1 MRWYEFKCFFLP
13 RLFSGTLRRQLSIF
27 LIILLI
33 SAVALIGIVSI
44 KIAQQVIKS
53 HTARFGGKMLTQA
66 AFRLGSLINNAETT
80 VDSLILDRRLAPLL
94 HNLVSSDRRLK
105 EGARRT
111 LGDLLIQYKASLLP
125 GADLIIIDP
134 SGNIVTTYQ
143 LPPASPSLITVARVR
158 ANLPHQYQKWRLL
171 YLPKYNTN
179 ETASGRLLELT
190 ARIVSLPGRPQAGWI
205 ILQMDYRMVESIMTN
220 ISLQENAMNRFQSEV
235 IVFGPE
241 KQVIFPWVAP
251 SDRILNSA
259 YRKMNTGLRNTEVI
273 EEKANGKSFL
283 VIAAVVPWT
292 PWQIYISAPTSSLY
306 TGLEKI
312 NNSIMVIGLIFSLI
326 ATFSATVFSFFIT
339 KPVNKLQN
347 AMHLVEE
354 GDFSVV
360 APEEGP
366 LEIKTLGRA
375 FNRML
380 GEVEMLTKRLVAEES
395 KRKTAVIK
403 TLQAQIAP
411 HFLFNTLAAMAGM
424 TSECPPEEV
433 AEALRSLKCLLFLS
447 IGKSNDFVSLAD
459 EFEHIRHYL
468 YLMNIRYPGKFSLR
482 MELPAEFRQCRTIRL
497 ILQPIVE
504 NCLQHGFK
512 TRGGLVRVF
521 AFRRDGDVI
530 IKIADNGQGMSPEK
544 LRLVWEQEQSGM
556 GIRNVDERLKLS
568 FGPGYGLTVTS
579 SESKGT
585 VVALRIPFQ
594 MIAET
599 EFPVDKGQ
607 I

>member
-1 MRWYEFKCFFLP
+1 MKIVFRCFSLP
-13 RLFSGTLRRQLSIF
+13 KLFSGTLRGQLSIF
-27 LIILLI
+27 LILLVI
-33 SAVALIGIVSI
+33 SAVAVIGITSI

-53 HTARFGGKMLTQA
+53 HTAGFGGKMLTQA
-66 AFRLGSLINNAETT
+66 AFRLGSVINNAETT

-94 HNLVSSDRRLK
+94 HNLASPDRRLK
-105 EGARRT
+105 EEARRT

-125 GADLIIIDP
+125 GADLIIVDP
-134 SGNIVTTYQ
+134 AGNIATTYQ
-143 LPPASPSLITVARVR
+143 FPPGSLNLITAVHGC
-158 ANLPHQYQKWRLL
+158 ANLPQQHKEWRLL
-171 YLPKYNTN
+171 YLPKYKTN
-179 ETASGRLLELT
+179 ETTSGRLLELT
-190 ARIVSLPGRPQAGWI
+190 ARIVSLPGRTQTGWI
-205 ILQMDYRMVESIMTN
+205 ILHMDYRIVESIMTN
-220 ISLQENAMNRFQSEV
+220 ISLQENALNRFQSEV

-251 SDRILNSA
+251 SNRILNRA
-259 YRKMNTGLRNTEVI
+259 YRKMNAELRNTEVI
-273 EEKANGKSFL
+273 EEKADGKSFL
-283 VIAAVVPWT
+283 VIAAAVPWT
-292 PWQIYISAPTSSLY
+292 PWQVYISAPTSSLY

-312 NNSIMVIGLIFSLI
+312 NNSILVIGLIFSII
-326 ATFSATVFSFFIT
+326 ATFSAVVFSFFIT

-360 APEEGP
+360 APEGGP
-366 LEIKTLGRA
+366 LEIQTLGRA

-380 GEVEMLTKRLVAEES
+380 GEVDMLTKRLVAEES

-403 TLQAQIAP
+403 TLQAQISP
-411 HFLFNTLAAMAGM
+411 HFLFNTLAALAGM

-433 AEALRSLKCLLFLS
+433 AEALRSLKRLLFLS
-447 IGKSNDFVSLAD
+447 IGKSSDFVTLAE

-482 MELPAEFRQCRTIRL
+482 MELPAELRQCLTIRL

-512 TRGGLVRVF
+512 SQGGQVLVS
-521 AFRRDGDVI
+521 AFGRDGDVI
-530 IKIADNGQGMSPEK
+530 IKIADNGQGMPPEK
-544 LRLVWEQEQSGM
+544 LRLVWEQGQSGM
-556 GIRNVDERLKLS
+556 GIQNVDERLKLS

-579 SESKGT
+579 SETRGT
-585 VVALRIPFQ
+585 IVSLRIPSQ
-594 MIAET
+594 MINKPEI
-599 EFPVDKGQ
+599 PVDKEQ